1 MNQAS
6 IRSFF
11 AIEISQENLSRIDK
25 LLDKL
30 KASSPKPVKWVRSQ
44 NMHLTLKFIGEFDPN
59 DLENARSGLEKA
71 LKTLHPFRIGIKKM
85 GAFPSIAR
93 PKVIWLGINADDALP
108 RLVKAVNAVTEELGY
123 PSERRPFSAH
133 ITLGRVKSYASLD
146 ELKMIGGLVNT
157 NKVIEIGAQKVDKLH
172 FLRSQLTPKGP
183 VYSELFN
190 IPLS

>member
-1 MNQAS
+1 
-6 IRSFF
+6 
-11 AIEISQENLSRIDK
+11 
-25 LLDKL
+25 
-30 KASSPKPVKWVRSQ
+30 
-44 NMHLTLKFIGEFDPN
+44 
-59 DLENARSGLEKA
+59 
-71 LKTLHPFRIGIKKM
+71 M